1 MKLFERSCVCC
12 GANQYGVAVVLWDAL
27 IAEWELN
34 PKEAV
39 YIDRQ
44 QGLHCQVC
52 WSNFRSMALA
62 HAIMVSFN
70 FSGYFTTFI
79 KQPYLQKL
87 KILEINEAGSLTK
100 FFAEVPGHLFIKYP
114 EFDMMKL
121 PFADETFDMIVH
133 SDTLE
138 HVPDPIAAL
147 SECCRLLKPGG
158 RLAFTVPIVV
168 DRLTRSRQN
177 LPPSYH
183 GYPNDEKRSDLIVH
197 TEYGADIWKQV
208 MQAGFAECRIISLEY
223 PAAIALV
230 AIKDPYKV

>member
-1 MKLFERSCVCC
+1 
-12 GANQYGVAVVLWDAL
+12 
-27 IAEWELN
+27 
-34 PKEAV
+34 
-39 YIDRQ
+39 
-44 QGLHCQVC
+44 
-52 WSNFRSMALA
+52 MALA

-70 FSGYFTTFI
+70 FSGYFMTFI